1 MNDILGIESFNLET
15 VSLTNFF
22 LGITIN
28 LFLALFIRYT
38 YIKNSISVSNKLII
52 ANIFPIFSLSLYL
65 IVITIKSSLVL
76 SLGLVGALSI
86 IRFRTAVKET
96 EQIVYFLILTATS
109 IATAANSYLFSIIFV
124 TLIHLY
130 NLYISRKNAGKI
142 HSVNDQI
149 VINASDIEEN
159 LINSIVADLNTK
171 NIQIEIVSLKKTKL
185 KSTIVLRVSEFDLNL
200 YKTIEDLIVQS
211 GAEDFEIQFFS
222 SVE

>member
-1 MNDILGIESFNLET
+1 MNDILGLEEFNIET

-22 LGITIN
+22 LGIIIN
-28 LFLALFIRYT
+28 LSLALFVRYT
-38 YIKNSISVSNKLII
+38 YIKNSFSVSNKLII
-52 ANIFPIFSLSLYL
+52 ANIFPIFSLSIYL

-109 IATAANSYLFSIIFV
+109 IATAANSYFFSIIFI

-149 VINASDIEEN
+149 VINASDIKEN
-159 LINSIVADLNTK
+159 LINTIVADFKNR
-171 NIQIEIVSLKKTKL
+171 NIQIEIISLKKTKQR
-185 KSTIVLRVSEFDLNL
+185 STFVIRVSEFDLEL

-211 GAEDFEIQFFS
+211 GAKDFEIQFFS
-222 SVE
+222 SAE

>member
-86 IRFRTAVKET
+86 IRLEPQSK
-96 EQIVYFLILTATS
+96 
-109 IATAANSYLFSIIFV
+109 
-124 TLIHLY
+124 
-130 NLYISRKNAGKI
+130 K
-142 HSVNDQI
+142 
-149 VINASDIEEN
+149 
-159 LINSIVADLNTK
+159 LNK
-171 NIQIEIVSLKKTKL
+171 
-185 KSTIVLRVSEFDLNL
+185 
-200 YKTIEDLIVQS
+200 
-211 GAEDFEIQFFS
+211 
-222 SVE
+222 